1 MNQKLHER
9 LLWISET
16 AIFLALL
23 VALQYVLGFIGGAPL
38 VGQIITGSIVNL
50 LLILSTMVVGLTS
63 GITIAII
70 SPVMAYVLTGKP
82 PFPVFIPFVAIGNV
96 VLVLITGYFFRKY
109 LEKNQKQDIALK
121 SGVLVL
127 GAFAKFATLYLLI
140 VVLAMNY
147 LVPDIKE
154 AQKNALTLM
163 FSWPQLLTATIGGIL
178 ALSLT
183 KPISK
188 VVAKIK

>member
-1 MNQKLHER
+1 MNQKLHKR

-38 VGQIITGSIVNL
+38 VGQIITGSVVNL

-147 LVPDIKE
+147 IVPE
-154 AQKNALTLM
+154 ANKPALTLM

>member
-1 MNQKLHER
+1 MNQKLHKR

-38 VGQIITGSIVNL
+38 VGQIITGSVVNL

-70 SPVMAYVLTGKP
+70 SPIMAYVLTGKP

-96 VLVLITGYFFRKY
+96 VLVLITGYFFIKY